1 MAWLGVGQER
11 ERGGERI
18 IWRGFHEINRY
29 FHRDLSSISFRFFS
43 SILSVRTSWVQLR
56 ADPPSIEQK
65 ILILPFVS
73 ILIVTRRRHE
83 NARES
88 LSLFGL
94 LSSFIP
100 FGVFLRFLP
109 SRPSWALAVLCR
121 NSIAFTGAF
130 PFSTRTNRTAGIQLK
145 ESTSK
150 GNHLDQRER
159 ERKRGRES
167 QQVYKGEME
176 VYIYIYKRAYK
187 HICRYDLQF

>member
-1 MAWLGVGQER
+1 MLE
-11 ERGGERI
+11 
-18 IWRGFHEINRY
+18 N
-29 FHRDLSSISFRFFS
+29 LSPSLAS
-43 SILSVRTSWVQLR
+43 S
-56 ADPPSIEQK
+56 PP
-65 ILILPFVS
+65 LY
-73 ILIVTRRRHE
+73 
-83 NARES
+83 
-88 LSLFGL
+88 
-94 LSSFIP
+94 P
-100 FGVFLRFLP
+100 FGVFLRFFP

>member
-94 LSSFIP
+94 LSSFISIRRFSAFSSFSP
-100 FGVFLRFLP
+100 FLGSRGVVQEFHRVHRRVSVFYAYE
-109 SRPSWALAVLCR
+109 S
-121 NSIAFTGAF
+121 NSGDPI
-130 PFSTRTNRTAGIQLK
+130 K
-145 ESTSK
+145 
-150 GNHLDQRER
+150 
-159 ERKRGRES
+159 RKHE
-167 QQVYKGEME
+167 
-176 VYIYIYKRAYK
+176 
-187 HICRYDLQF
+187 

>member
-1 MAWLGVGQER
+1 MAWLGVGQ

-109 SRPSWALAVLCR
+109 SHPSWALAVLCR

-159 ERKRGRES
+159 EGEGGRVNRCTRERWR
-167 QQVYKGEME
+167 
-176 VYIYIYKRAYK
+176 YIYIY
-187 HICRYDLQF
+187 I